1 MNERQGVD
9 IQSNVEELNKSLRN
23 RDKIKDDAVAQLSNQ
38 LMALT
43 SRMHELKHKQQV

>member
-23 RDKIKDDAVAQLSNQ
+23 RDKIKDDAVAQLYIGQRGIMVEKIFNYFFSI
-38 LMALT
+38 
-43 SRMHELKHKQQV
+43 

>member
-23 RDKIKDDAVAQLSNQ
+23 RDKIKDDAVAQLYTHVVYDSFQ
-38 LMALT
+38 L
-43 SRMHELKHKQQV
+43 